1 MGGFTGFVQDTR
13 YTSLPNALLGPLLE
27 EIDSVGEL
35 KCTLRIL
42 ALIYQRRGARPW
54 LTLEELQDDQVLLNG
69 LAQEEGGAL
78 QGMRRGVSKA
88 VDRGTLLKV
97 SGQGEEAG
105 AVRIFVNDEQ
115 GRRAAERMVGERER
129 TWAVEPATSEPD
141 TESRPNIFTLYE
153 ENIGPLTP
161 LLTDE
166 LQEAEATYPWRW
178 IQDAFREAVELQRRN
193 WRYISRILGR
203 WAVEGKD
210 HGEPG
215 RYSQETD
222 PKEYGRRYGPLS
234 RR

>member
-115 GRRAAERMVGERER
+115 GRRAAKRMVGERER
-129 TWAVEPATSEPD
+129 TWAVEPATSEPN

-153 ENIGPLTP
+153 ENIGMLSPMIAE
-161 LLTDE
+161 E
-166 LQEAEATYPWRW
+166 LKEAEDLYPQSW
-178 IQDAFREAVELQRRN
+178 IEDAFREAVGHNKRS
-193 WRYISRILGR
+193 WRYVAAILERWQQEGR
-203 WAVEGKD
+203 ND
-210 HGEPG
+210 GEPVRG
-215 RYSQETD
+215 PQKSRY
-222 PKEYGRRYGPLS
+222 Y
-234 RR
+234 